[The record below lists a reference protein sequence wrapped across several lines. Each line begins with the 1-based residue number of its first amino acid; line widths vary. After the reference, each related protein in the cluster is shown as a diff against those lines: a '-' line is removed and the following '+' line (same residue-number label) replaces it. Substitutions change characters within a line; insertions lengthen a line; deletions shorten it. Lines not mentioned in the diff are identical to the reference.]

1 MKAPVPVQNEGNAAN
16 APRPKDPQKQPI
28 FWKKSAFKREKEEK
42 MQKILVIREKNSV
55 KTFDYTFQT
64 RTFFS
69 VCGYGYTIKLSGGSI
84 VVCDGDGN

>member
-1 MKAPVPVQNEGNAAN
+1 
-16 APRPKDPQKQPI
+16 
-28 FWKKSAFKREKEEK
+28 

>member
-1 MKAPVPVQNEGNAAN
+1 MRATLRTHLARKI
-16 APRPKDPQKQPI
+16 RKKQRI

-64 RTFFS
+64 RTFFT

-84 VVCDGDGN
+84 VVCDGEGN